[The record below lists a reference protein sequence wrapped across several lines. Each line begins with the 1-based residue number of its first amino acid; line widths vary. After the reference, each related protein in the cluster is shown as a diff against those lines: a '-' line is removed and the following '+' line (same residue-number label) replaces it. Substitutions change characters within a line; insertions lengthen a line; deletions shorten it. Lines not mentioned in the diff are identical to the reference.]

1 MFQWVSDQCLRGGR
15 VRRKGF
21 RLLRKVM
28 LRLGNPTVR
37 IEYFGRTLEV
47 PFSSDLAIHTADFET
62 YNSNLRRLCRFVR
75 SEQGRLRYVDVGA
88 NVGDWAVL
96 AEPGPGD
103 SILLVEGYPPFDT
116 LLKRN
121 VAGMSGVH
129 LAENYL
135 SGQAA
140 AVQVAEIPS
149 NATNRLVP
157 GEGRAVQFETLDS
170 VLERHSS
177 ATPVGVIKVDAD
189 GFDGRVLAG
198 GRRML
203 ENDNP
208 VVLFEFHPSLWRK
221 AGQDFES
228 VLPGLRKAG
237 YGPLLV
243 YDNQGVLL
251 LSTQLSE
258 TDLLRTLIRYARVLS
273 FFYFD
278 LMVFPVS
285 RTDSAA
291 RFLESEEAFLNRL
304 PDGDCC

>member
-21 RLLRKVM
+21 RLLRKLM

-37 IEYFGRTLEV
+37 IQYFGRSLEV
-47 PFSSDLAIHTADFET
+47 PFSNDLALHTADFET
-62 YNSNLRRLCRFVR
+62 YNSNLRRLCQFVR
-75 SEQGRLRYVDVGA
+75 AEQGALHYVDVGA
-88 NVGDWAVL
+88 NVGDGAILVGPTGGDAVL
-96 AEPGPGD
+96 L
-103 SILLVEGYPPFDT
+103 IEGYPPFTT

-121 VAGMSGVH
+121 VAGMPGVR
-129 LAENYL
+129 LAETYL
-135 SGQAA
+135 SDETAG
-140 AVQVAEIPS
+140 VQVAEIAS
-149 NATNRLVP
+149 NATNRLVT
-157 GEGRAVQFETLDS
+157 GSGRTIRFETLDS
-170 VLERHSS
+170 VLENQPAVR
-177 ATPVGVIKVDAD
+177 PVSVLKVDVD

-198 GRRML
+198 ARATLADDR
-203 ENDNP
+203 P
-208 VVLFEFHPSLWRK
+208 VVLFEFHPSLWHK

-228 VLPGLRKAG
+228 VLPGLREAG

-258 TDLLRTLIRYARVLS
+258 TDLLRTLIRYARVRS

-285 RTDSAA
+285 RADSAA
-291 RFLESEEAFLNRL
+291 RFLQSEEAYFNRL
-304 PDGDCC
+304 PDGDCS